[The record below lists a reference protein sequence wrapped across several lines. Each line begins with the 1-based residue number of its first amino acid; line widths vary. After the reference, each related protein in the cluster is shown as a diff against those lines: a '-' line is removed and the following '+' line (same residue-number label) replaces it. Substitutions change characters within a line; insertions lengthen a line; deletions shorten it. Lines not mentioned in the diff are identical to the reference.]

1 MAEIFNFIPEAQG
14 QEMIFLQ
21 EVTKDYSEKE
31 LTTFVALYRSRR
43 RDPQMILLV
52 TVLGFVVVAGIQRF
66 MVGQI
71 GMGLLYLF
79 TGGLCF
85 IGTIIDLINYQ
96 DLAFEYNRRMA
107 LESAAMVSTMK

>member
-1 MAEIFNFIPEAQG
+1 MAEIYNYIPEAQG
-14 QEMIFLQ
+14 QELIFLK
-21 EVTKDYSEKE
+21 EVTKDYAENDLQS
-31 LTTFVALYRSRR
+31 FVSLYRARR

-52 TVLGFVVVAGIQRF
+52 TILGFVVVAGIQRF

-79 TGGLCF
+79 TGGLCL

-107 LESAAMVSTMK
+107 LEAAAMISAK